1 MVDSVDNMVGSRS
14 WVWGLI
20 VFLMVAN
27 MIQLGWAVFA
37 TSAMDPQRMTKI
49 YGGLASAGL
58 NTVVNSAVICSMFG
72 IYYDAELGMPVV
84 NYMPGWAYVNT
95 LMVIFAIIASLSLKD
110 TLIPTVALPGLLG
123 LLAFYLVFWL
133 MIPLGYG
140 HEHLS
145 VPRSTRVHS
154 APLAPL
160 GSSLLRVPHRQP
172 RV

>member
-1 MVDSVDNMVGSRS
+1 MSLAEYPAAESEI
-14 WVWGLI
+14 WEC
-20 VFLMVAN
+20 VALLL
-27 MIQLGWAVFA
+27 Q
-37 TSAMDPQRMTKI
+37 
-49 YGGLASAGL
+49 SAGDAPARAL
-58 NTVVNSAVICSMFG
+58 AV
-72 IYYDAELGMPVV
+72 L
-84 NYMPGWAYVNT
+84 
-95 LMVIFAIIASLSLKD
+95 IFAIIASLSLKD
-110 TLIPTVALPGLLG
+110 TLIPTVALPGLLS

-140 HEHLS
+140 YEHLS